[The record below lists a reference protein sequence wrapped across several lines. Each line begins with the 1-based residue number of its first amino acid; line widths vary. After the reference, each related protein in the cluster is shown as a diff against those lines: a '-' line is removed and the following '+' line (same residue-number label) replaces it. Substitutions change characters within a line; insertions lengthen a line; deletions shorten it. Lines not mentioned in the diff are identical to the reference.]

1 MASSKQILAIDRLS
15 KWFTPNRPIDLP
27 EFLSGRLDLIF
38 RIRDAVSTQGLHVI
52 LYGERGTGK
61 TSLAR
66 VMAYMVQEVD
76 RKDGTR
82 AILVS
87 CDSNDDYSSIWRKV
101 FQEIMLA
108 QRQLGFVQQGAAIT
122 IGRMDVEKPAKSPND
137 VRLLVKSFPNPA
149 VIFIDEFDRVPFAS
163 NARRLM
169 ADTIKL
175 FSDTNVNAT
184 IVLVGVA
191 ESISELIHEHQ
202 SVARNVAQVYV
213 EPMNNAELAE
223 IIQKGYTNSNLS
235 YESGLDFKIA
245 ALSQG
250 YPHYTHLLGLW
261 AGRKAVEAR
270 HSKVTEGD
278 LEQAI
283 KAAIKNTAGGII
295 QEYEVA
301 TDSSQPDNLFKDV
314 LLACALA
321 DKDSRGRFSIKSLRE
336 PLRQILNRPSIRAVA
351 YQGHLAKFCEPRR
364 GPVLKRTGRR
374 RNYRWQFVNPQLIP
388 YIKLDAIERGKLTS
402 ASASML

>member
-1 MASSKQILAIDRLS
+1 MVNSNQIMAIDRLS

-27 EFLSGRLDLIF
+27 EYLSGRMDLIY

-52 LYGERGTGK
+52 LYGDRGIGK

-66 VMAYMVQEVD
+66 VMAYMTQEPD

-82 AILVS
+82 AILIS
-87 CDSNDDYSSIWRKV
+87 CDSNDDYASIWRKV

-108 QRQLGFVQQGAAIT
+108 QRQLGFIQQTAAIT
-122 IGRMDVEKPAKSPND
+122 IERMDVKEPITSPND
-137 VRLLVKSFPNPA
+137 VRILIKSFPNPT
-149 VIFIDEFDRVPFAS
+149 VIIIDEFDRVKTS
-163 NARRLM
+163 SDARRLM

-175 FSDTNVNAT
+175 FSDTNVNTT
-184 IVLVGVA
+184 IILVGVA
-191 ESISELIHEHQ
+191 ESISEMIHEHQ
-202 SVARNVAQVYV
+202 SIARNIAQVLV
-213 EPMNNAELAE
+213 EPMTNAELAE
-223 IIQKGYTNSNLS
+223 IIQKGYSGSNLA
-235 YESGLDFKIA
+235 YESGLDYRIA

-261 AGRKAVEAR
+261 AGRKAIETGRSEVSE
-270 HSKVTEGD
+270 TD

-283 KAAIKNTAGGII
+283 HAAIQNTAGGII

-301 TDSSQPDNLFKDV
+301 IDSSQPDNLFKDV

-336 PLRQILNRPSIRAVA
+336 PLRQILNRPTIRSVA
-351 YQGHLAKFCEPRR
+351 YQGHLAKFCEPHR
-364 GPVLKRTGRR
+364 GPVLKRTGKK

-388 YIKLDAIERGKLTS
+388 YIKFDAIERERLTPES
-402 ASASML
+402 ASVL